1 MNTSRN
7 LNCQNES
14 IQSLQEDLKNLRARA
29 VEVNSIWRTAKNED
43 VQPVMQK
50 ELQILRAIEEKES
63 ALREIEKAE
72 AMRAM
77 KDDEDML
84 AEVLPALHRVR
95 VAEGKRYK
103 KAHEDRLYQDMM
115 RALSA

>member
-1 MNTSRN
+1 MH
-7 LNCQNES
+7 E
-14 IQSLQEDLKNLRARA
+14 ELKSLRALLGDEISA
-29 VEVNSIWRTAKNED
+29 WNGAKQD
-43 VQPVMQK
+43 DAQQAMQK
-50 ELQILRAIEEKES
+50 GIDILRAIEEKES
-63 ALREIEKAE
+63 ALREMTKEADAFREIEKAE

>member
-1 MNTSRN
+1 
-7 LNCQNES
+7 
-14 IQSLQEDLKNLRARA
+14 
-29 VEVNSIWRTAKNED
+29 
-43 VQPVMQK
+43 MQK
-50 ELQILRAIEEKES
+50 GIDILRAIEEKEFS
-63 ALREIEKAE
+63 LREMTKEADALREIEKAE

-84 AEVLPALHRVR
+84 AEVLPALQRVR

-103 KAHEDRLYQDMM
+103 KAHEDRLDQDMM